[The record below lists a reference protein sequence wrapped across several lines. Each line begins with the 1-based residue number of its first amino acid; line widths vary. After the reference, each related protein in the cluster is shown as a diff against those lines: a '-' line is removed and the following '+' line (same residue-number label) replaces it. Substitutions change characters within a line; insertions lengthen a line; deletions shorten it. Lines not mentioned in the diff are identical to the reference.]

1 MKRRTI
7 APGILLLAWLLAG
20 VPSAVAQV
28 ERVVVEAEGLKDA
41 CVPGLKAALESLP
54 SVSNYAV
61 NVEKQMFAVIYAG
74 DTKFDTRRL
83 YWAADKGEAGV
94 KAIHL
99 FARGTIHEEN
109 GRQIFVSGENR
120 FLIVSS
126 EKLPADVNIGLVG
139 VVDDSKELMQLKPD
153 DFQVLKE
160 N

>member
-1 MKRRTI
+1 MKTRTVK
-7 APGILLLAWLLAG
+7 PRILLFAWLLAG
-20 VPSAVAQV
+20 VPSAFAQI
-28 ERVVVEAEGLKDA
+28 ERVVVEADGLKEA

-99 FARGTIHEEN
+99 FARGTIDEED
-109 GRQIFVSGENR
+109 GRQIFISGGNR
-120 FLIVSS
+120 FLIVSDQ
-126 EKLPADVNIGLVG
+126 KLPADVTIGVVG
-139 VVDDSKELMQLKPD
+139 VVDDSKQLLQLKPD
-153 DFQVLKE
+153 DFQVLK
-160 N
+160 